1 MLFRIWQ
8 ATYFASRTLFSLR
21 LPSPSISTTDAG
33 LGRDDSRAGGPQL
46 KIAPF
51 PVGACSP
58 RGSTLAPGAVVSLR
72 HVERPSR
79 TSCLGLG

>member
-46 KIAPF
+46 KIAP
-51 PVGACSP
+51 SP
-58 RGSTLAPGAVVSLR
+58 SGRAAPEVRRSPLAPLCRYATWSVLAEPPVSD
-72 HVERPSR
+72 
-79 TSCLGLG
+79 